1 MKVTNATKSETEAQ
15 LETRAR
21 DALLTALPWLDGK
34 EIKQQTSFTIRFGHA
49 VLHVDGKEREHV
61 TGRADILV
69 TVRGVHTL
77 VLELKRPG
85 LGINDDDVEQGLSYA
100 RILHPRPPLVL
111 TTDGTESRLVET
123 QTGMDWRPASQGE
136 EALKAL
142 LDNVALVAAD
152 DMKRATSRL
161 LGTDPKAWIEAVR
174 AVSAYFIEERT
185 GGWTTPELP
194 FVNGFLFSRKAVA
207 EAVKALKDGK
217 RLVFVEGD
225 PVSGKS
231 SALRALAEQL
241 NAGDNFAVLT
251 LDADSG
257 IDLFSALSDILS
269 SQLFWPITPHE
280 ARHWVQQLSRTEGP
294 PLVVAVDDFNGD
306 RGSFRQDLEA
316 LTSQLFGDRIR
327 VVLALDPGA
336 AHRLLTSGNGRT
348 PSALMRRAPERF
360 FLEPLDD
367 DEFATARD
375 HLEEHGISI
384 MAGGERSREYRLPW
398 VLRTMVGSIL
408 AGRTLEPGMLAT
420 LPPIPT
426 VELLGRAERCYRD
439 TAGPATNYREV
450 AKALVEDLSSDDF
463 ADELRLLLLDT
474 YIVRKSALRE
484 RLSDAGIR
492 ELVDAGL
499 LHEGRSEGGEALL
512 YPKLH
517 DLLALHL
524 AQIFAG
530 RITENGDLDDVAND
544 LAGLASSVP
553 LGPVIA
559 AYSIFL
565 ATKTRGT
572 LDYKLIEALRSRE
585 PRREIEALPPGRT
598 VTGLAPDGHMFEM
611 TGLPDGQIEL
621 RVGDVT
627 DIVDGEGSSSIV
639 DIDPWMI
646 LSYLATWRIAVDS
659 KDEDRSARLD
669 AVLMLQIGSYPEPL
683 IKPGNVSDMVETH
696 SLPEGDEALH
706 FNGIFEPV
714 TYAMLL
720 FFTREPEHAATF
732 VAAALEKESLPLMLR
747 IDAALTQLAH
757 FRGDASETAAELL
770 RDAVQPAVKALLER
784 GDEANAG

>member
-21 DALLTALPWLDGK
+21 DALLKALPWLDGK
-34 EIKQQTSFTIRFGHA
+34 EITQQTSFTIRFGHA
-49 VLHVDGKEREHV
+49 VFQVDGKERDLA

-85 LGINDDDVEQGLSYA
+85 LGIDDDDVDQGLSYA

-111 TTDGTESRLVET
+111 ASDGTQSRLVAT
-123 QTGMDWRPASQGE
+123 HTGMDWRPESQDE

-142 LDNVALVAAD
+142 LDNVTLVAAD

-161 LGTDPKAWIEAVR
+161 LGTDPKALIEVAR
-174 AVSAYFIEERT
+174 TVSAFFIEERT
-185 GGWTTPELP
+185 GDWTTPERP
-194 FVNGFLFSRKAVA
+194 FVGGFHLARKAVTD
-207 EAVKALKDGK
+207 AVDALKDGK

-231 SALRALAEQL
+231 SALRALAENL
-241 NAGDNFAVLT
+241 KADDFAVLT

-269 SQLFWPITPHE
+269 SQIFWPITPHE

-294 PLVVAVDDFNGD
+294 PLVVAVDDFDGA
-306 RGSFRQDLEA
+306 RGRFRQDLEA
-316 LTSQLFGDRIR
+316 LTSPLFGDRVR
-327 VVLALDPGA
+327 VVLALDTGA

-348 PSALMRRAPERF
+348 PSVLARRDPVRITLA
-360 FLEPLDD
+360 PLDN
-367 DEFATARD
+367 DEFANACD
-375 HLEEHGISI
+375 HLSKHRISI

-408 AGRTLEPGMLAT
+408 ADRIVEPGMVAT

-426 VELLGRAERCYRD
+426 LEILGQTERRYRD
-439 TAGPATNYREV
+439 MSGPATNYREV
-450 AKALVEDLSSDDF
+450 AKALVEDLTSDEFTYD
-463 ADELRLLLLDT
+463 LRLLLLET

-484 RLSDAGIR
+484 LLSDADIR
-492 ELVDAGL
+492 DLLDTGL
-499 LHEGRSEGGEALL
+499 LQEGRSEGGEALL
-512 YPKLH
+512 YPKLQ

-524 AQIFAG
+524 AQIFAK
-530 RITENGDLDDVAND
+530 RIAEDGDLDEVAND
-544 LAGLASSVP
+544 LTGLASSVP

-565 ATKTRGT
+565 ATKARGT
-572 LDYKLIEALRSRE
+572 LDYKLIEALRARE
-585 PRREIEALPPGRT
+585 PRRENEALPPGRT
-598 VTGLAPDGHMFEM
+598 VTGLASDGHMFEM

-627 DIVDGEGSSSIV
+627 DIVDGEGIGSIV

-696 SLPEGDEALH
+696 SLPGGVEALH

-714 TYAMLL
+714 TYAMLF

-732 VAAALEKESLPLMLR
+732 VAAALEKDSLPLMLR
-747 IDAALTQLAH
+747 IDAALTQLAD
-757 FRGDASETAAELL
+757 FSGDASETAAELL
-770 RDAVQPAVKALLER
+770 REAVRPAVKALLKR